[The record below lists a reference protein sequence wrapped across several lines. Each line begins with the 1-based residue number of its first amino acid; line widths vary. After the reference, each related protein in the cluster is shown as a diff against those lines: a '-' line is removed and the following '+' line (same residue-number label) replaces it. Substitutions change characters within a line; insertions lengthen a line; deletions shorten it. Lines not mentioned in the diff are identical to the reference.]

1 MVNKFFIL
9 RSSFFILH
17 SSFFILHSSFFI
29 LHFPVLHFFPRPAQV
44 QQETTEKG
52 GKLPN
57 KEFPP
62 LHKYN
67 NKVY

>member
-1 MVNKFFIL
+1 MINGKWLIN
-9 RSSFFILH
+9 SSFFVLH
-17 SSFFILHSSFFI
+17 SSFSCSS
-29 LHFPVLHFFPRPAQV
+29 FFPRPAQV

-62 LHKYN
+62 LHIYN

>member
-9 RSSFFILH
+9 RSSFFIFL
-17 SSFFILHSSFFI
+17 FFV

-62 LHKYN
+62 LHIYN

>member
-9 RSSFFILH
+9 RSSFFN
-17 SSFFILHSSFFI
+17 
-29 LHFPVLHFFPRPAQV
+29 FFPRPAQV

-62 LHKYN
+62 LHIYN

>member
-9 RSSFFILH
+9 RSSFFIFLFFILR
-17 SSFFILHSSFFI
+17 SSFFIFLFFI
-29 LHFPVLHFFPRPAQV
+29 FPSQV

-62 LHKYN
+62 LHIYN

>member
-9 RSSFFILH
+9 HFPV
-17 SSFFILHSSFFI
+17 LHSSFFI
-29 LHFPVLHFFPRPAQV
+29 LHFFPRPSQV

-62 LHKYN
+62 LHIYNN

>member
-9 RSSFFILH
+9 RSSFSC
-17 SSFFILHSSFFI
+17 SS
-29 LHFPVLHFFPRPAQV
+29 FFPRPAQV

-62 LHKYN
+62 LHIYN

>member
-9 RSSFFILH
+9 RSSFFIFL
-17 SSFFILHSSFFI
+17 FFI
-29 LHFPVLHFFPRPAQV
+29 FPSQV

-62 LHKYN
+62 LHIYN
-67 NKVY
+67 NKVLKFPTP

>member
-1 MVNKFFIL
+1 MINGKWLIN
-9 RSSFFILH
+9 
-17 SSFFILHSSFFI
+17 SSFFI
-29 LHFPVLHFFPRPAQV
+29 LHFPVLHFPRPSQV

-62 LHKYN
+62 LHIYN